1 MYDIIIID
9 MMRNYSVIIFPSLF
23 KAASGSAVSFAI
35 SEPHL
40 SSFAKPV
47 TPGQYNF
54 ARVYLWNNAMRL
66 YISVLRKLKCDNLVG
81 QLTSLYLTLAK

>member
-1 MYDIIIID
+1 MINKTIYNKKYLVVALVALTAIILYG
-9 MMRNYSVIIFPSLF
+9 RGVPSF
-23 KAASGSAVSFAI
+23 FTTASGSAVSFAI

-54 ARVYLWNNAMRL
+54 A
-66 YISVLRKLKCDNLVG
+66 
-81 QLTSLYLTLAK
+81 